1 MNAEVKQMF
10 TPVPMFSY
18 RSATKLSSYLVRAK
32 LYPIDRILGS
42 KDCGKKCEVCVN
54 VCETYFF

>member
-1 MNAEVKQMF
+1 MF